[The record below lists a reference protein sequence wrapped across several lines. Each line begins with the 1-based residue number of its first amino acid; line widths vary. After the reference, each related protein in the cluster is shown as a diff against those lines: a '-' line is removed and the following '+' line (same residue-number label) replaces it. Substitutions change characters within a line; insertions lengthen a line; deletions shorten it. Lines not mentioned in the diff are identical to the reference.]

1 MEIGINTP
9 VDEKSDRDPDSNFFF
24 PSNAFRPNV
33 LIKNLNFEMTYFN
46 GHY

>member
-9 VDEKSDRDPDSNFFF
+9 VDEKSDRDPDSNFFSLRM
-24 PSNAFRPNV
+24 PFRPNV